1 MDAIQVSSTPDKYVI
16 TIAKD
21 ALDQSQIMEVLRWL
35 RLKYLIQKA
44 DFQDDVVQA
53 GNEIVA
59 DWWEQNKAR
68 FIPAEAP

>member
-1 MDAIQVSSTPDKYVI
+1 MDAIQVSSTADKYVI

-21 ALDQSQIMEVLRWL
+21 ALDQSQIMEVLQWF

-44 DFQDDVVQA
+44 DFQDDVVQT

-68 FIPAEAP
+68 FIPAEAL